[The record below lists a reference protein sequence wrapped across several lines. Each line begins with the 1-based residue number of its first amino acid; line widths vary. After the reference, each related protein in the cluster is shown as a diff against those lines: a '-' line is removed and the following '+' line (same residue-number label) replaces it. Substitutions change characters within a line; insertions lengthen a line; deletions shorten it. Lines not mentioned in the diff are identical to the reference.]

1 MSINY
6 CNCGGLMATCDK
18 ADDPM
23 MQHFCEFA
31 VPASKLNKSKSRYCT
46 HLRKGFNNHCD
57 SAHAQWSAKHGS
69 KEMVIPLTEEEVFD
83 ITNKDTY
90 PEYKKESGDMYL

>member
-6 CNCGGLMATCDK
+6 CNRDGLMAKCNK

-23 MQHFCEFA
+23 MQQFCKFV
-31 VPASKLNKSKSRYCT
+31 VPATKLNRSENSYCA
-46 HLRKGFNNHCD
+46 HLRKSFNNHCD
-57 SAHAQWSAKHGS
+57 SAAAQWHAKHGETEK
-69 KEMVIPLTEEEVFD
+69 KEYTIPLSEEEVFD

-90 PEYKKESGDMYL
+90 PMYGETY